1 MTSGLTETAAR
12 AAGNATGTA
21 TEGLVVTLLGQ
32 LVVLLVVTRVVV
44 WISRRFFGQTDA
56 VGEMIAGVV
65 LGPSVLGAVAPGLM
79 ARLFAPSTGPIFVGV
94 SQVGL
99 VFLMFQIGLEFELAR
114 ELRKDKARV
123 LVLSLVGIV
132 APFALGYVSA
142 GLFHPRAT
150 FPDGSLPPKV
160 PFALFMGTAMSI
172 TAIPVL
178 GRIFMELGL
187 SKTRTAALT
196 IGAAAVNDVVGWI
209 VLGVVSTLI
218 GSRFEPT
225 AFAGR
230 LALVVAYGVVVLVV
244 LRPLLVRRVR
254 ASMARAKGLDASLL
268 SWMCVLLFGSAIV
281 TSKLGVFA
289 IIGGF
294 VLGIA
299 LQTEHDFATAW
310 KARVMPLVQAFFLPL
325 FFAYTGLRTEIGA
338 LSGASAWLECG
349 LVCVVGF
356 AGKFGGTYVAARA
369 LGEDHRTSTTLGV
382 CMNTRGLL
390 ELVVLNV
397 GYDMGVLPKRT
408 FTMLVIMAI
417 VSTFV
422 ATPAIRRLMATSR
435 PLPEGKP
442 TTGR

>member
-32 LVVLLVVTRVVV
+32 LVVLLVVTRIVV
-44 WISRRFFGQTDA
+44 WLSRRLFGQTDA

-65 LGPSVLGAVAPGLM
+65 LGPSLLGALAPGLM
-79 ARLFAPSTGPIFVGV
+79 SRVFAPSTGPIFVGV

-114 ELRKDKARV
+114 ELRRDKTRI
-123 LVLSLVGIV
+123 LVLSLVGIA
-132 APFALGYVSA
+132 APFALGYASA
-142 GLFHPRAT
+142 GFFHPRAA

-160 PFALFMGTAMSI
+160 PFALLLGTAMSI

-196 IGAAAVNDVVGWI
+196 IGAAAVNDAVGWI

-218 GSRFEPT
+218 GARLDPMT
-225 AFAGR
+225 VLGR
-230 LALVVAYGVVVLVV
+230 LGLVLAYGFGVLVV
-244 LRPLLVRRVR
+244 LRPLLVRAVR
-254 ASMARAKGLDASLL
+254 ASMARAKGLDANLL
-268 SWMCVLLFGSAIV
+268 SWTCVVLFASAIV

-289 IIGGF
+289 ILGGF
-294 VLGIA
+294 VLGLA
-299 LQTEHDFATAW
+299 LQTEHELAAAW
-310 KARVMPLVQAFFLPL
+310 KSRVMPLVQAFFLPL
-325 FFAYTGLRTEIGA
+325 FFAYTGLRTEIGS
-338 LSGASAWLECG
+338 LSGVSAWLDCG
-349 LVCVVGF
+349 LVCLVGF
-356 AGKFGGTYVAARA
+356 AGKFGGTYLAARA
-369 LGEDHRTSTTLGV
+369 LGEDHKTSTTLGV

-422 ATPAIRRLMATSR
+422 ATPAIRRLMETSR
-435 PLPEGKP
+435 PLPEGEP
-442 TTGR
+442 TT